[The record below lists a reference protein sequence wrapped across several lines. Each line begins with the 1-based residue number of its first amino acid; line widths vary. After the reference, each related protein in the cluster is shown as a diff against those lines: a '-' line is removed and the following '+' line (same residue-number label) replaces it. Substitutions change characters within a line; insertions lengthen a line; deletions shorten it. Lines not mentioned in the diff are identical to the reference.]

1 VNRCRVAPEQIHCFQ
16 PPKCCARVVDYSN
29 SPQTHLDRL
38 LHRCVV
44 LTLDGDSYR
53 LRDHQH
59 EPESGGLAY
68 AAHGVAASPAPMPR
82 ATANAP
88 MRPMHFAYPMVIP
101 PLPAQ
106 PARGW
111 ALLA

>member
-1 VNRCRVAPEQIHCFQ
+1 MMPECQRCNWRNGREFTKRSTWRAEQIHCFR
-16 PPKCCARVVDYSN
+16 PPKCCARVVDDSN
-29 SPQTHLDRL
+29 SPQTHLVRL

-53 LRDHQH
+53 LLDHQH

-68 AAHGVAASPAPMPR
+68 AAHGVAASPTPMPR

-88 MRPMHFAYPMVIP
+88 MRPMHFAYP
-101 PLPAQ
+101 
-106 PARGW
+106 R
-111 ALLA
+111 